1 MAIQRWRSTF
11 VWSVPAYENVICN
24 GVPRVVNANKE
35 ERQRGGGKE
44 EQGWPRMRPSHVCRN
59 GQNSIRRKRKRN
71 VKQPVR
77 VAASRLVDSSYIN
90 ARDSQTSP
98 SLQLFGV
105 PGPLH
110 FDFCSGAINLMKI
123 VGSEFD

>member
-1 MAIQRWRSTF
+1 M
-11 VWSVPAYENVICN
+11 PAYENVICN

-35 ERQRGGGKE
+35 EQQRGGGKE

-59 GQNSIRRKRKRN
+59 GQNSICRKRKRN

-77 VAASRLVDSSYIN
+77 VAAARLVDSSYIN
-90 ARDSQTSP
+90 ARDSQTGP

-110 FDFCSGAINLMKI
+110 FDLGSGAIDLM
-123 VGSEFD
+123 